1 MLDFSFIDPV
11 TNQAGDQTFSLLFG
25 TTAPGAMAA
34 GTLYYDS
41 TNGVLYAYVGNQ
53 GVNVAPSL
61 TIRVGTGIT
70 WDRITADFNLAL

>member
-1 MLDFSFIDPV
+1 M
-11 TNQAGDQTFSLLFG
+11 
-25 TTAPGAMAA
+25 MAA

-41 TNGVLYAYVGNQ
+41 TNGVLYGYVGNQ